1 MYVYGTLLINLELI
15 INKSYWECLGELR
28 QYAAKET
35 KELKSPVL
43 RYLQIEER
51 LNKTLRKTS
60 SKKECGPE
68 TAVQNTVTNPR
79 ISEREPSKCVS
90 QREVFKSLIKEY
102 GWRKEIVV
110 RKYAELESRGIVR
123 RRKDGNNFSPL
134 QYADA
139 LYRDAEK
146 KGWASK

>member
-60 SKKECGPE
+60 SKKKNVDPK
-68 TAVQNTVTNPR
+68 Q
-79 ISEREPSKCVS
+79 
-90 QREVFKSLIKEY
+90 QFKT
-102 GWRKEIVV
+102 
-110 RKYAELESRGIVR
+110 
-123 RRKDGNNFSPL
+123 P
-134 QYADA
+134 
-139 LYRDAEK
+139 
-146 KGWASK
+146 